1 MTTEESPIQKRKTDH
16 IQIALTREVTGR
28 GITTGMERYRF
39 RHEALPE
46 IDFSRVSLTTS
57 FLGRPLKAPFLISSM
72 TGGTEQAGRINAAL
86 AEAAQ
91 KRGWAMGLGSVRM
104 AIEHPETAATF
115 QVRSVAPDIPLLANL
130 GAVQLNYGYGPDQCL
145 RAVELTGADGLVLHL
160 NAMQEVFQPEGNTR
174 FGNLL
179 RKIEEVCRAL
189 EVPVGVKEVG
199 FGIHGRLARRLFDA
213 GVQFVDVAGAGGTS
227 WIQVE
232 KYRAKD
238 SLLATAAEAF
248 ADWGLP
254 TADCVRDVRRHV
266 PQVCLIASGGLHT
279 GVDAAKSIALGAD
292 LAGFGRSLL
301 PSAAT
306 CDPESI
312 IRQME
317 RIELECKIA
326 MFGAG
331 IAAVDRLKG
340 TDRLL
345 RVGDS
350 PVSNS

>member
-1 MTTEESPIQKRKTDH
+1 
-16 IQIALTREVTGR
+16 
-28 GITTGMERYRF
+28 
-39 RHEALPE
+39 
-46 IDFSRVSLTTS
+46 
-57 FLGRPLKAPFLISSM
+57 
-72 TGGTEQAGRINAAL
+72 
-86 AEAAQ
+86 
-91 KRGWAMGLGSVRM
+91 MGLGSVRV

-115 QVRSVAPDIPLLANL
+115 RVRPVAPDIPLLANL
-130 GAVQLNYGYGPDQCL
+130 GAVQLNYGYGAEQCR
-145 RAVELTGADGLVLHL
+145 RAVELTEADGLVLHL

-199 FGIHGRLARRLFDA
+199 FGIHGRLARQLFDA

-238 SLLATAAEAF
+238 PLLAAVAEAF
-248 ADWGLP
+248 ADWGLS

-266 PQVCLIASGGLHT
+266 PEGCVIASGGLKT

-301 PSAAT
+301 PAAAT
-306 CDPESI
+306 CDPEEI
-312 IRQME
+312 AREMK

-331 IAAVDRLKG
+331 IATVDGLKG
-340 TDRLL
+340 TDRLF
-345 RVGDS
+345 RAGD
-350 PVSNS
+350 PPGFDG

>member
-1 MTTEESPIQKRKTDH
+1 MKEERRIPKRKADH
-16 IQIALTREVTGR
+16 IHIALTREVTGR

-46 IDFSRVSLTTS
+46 IDFSEVSLSAS

-91 KRGWAMGLGSVRM
+91 ERGWAMGLGSVRV

-115 QVRSVAPDIPLLANL
+115 RVRPVAPDIPLLANL
-130 GAVQLNYGYGPDQCL
+130 GAVQLNYGYGAEQCR
-145 RAVELTGADGLVLHL
+145 RAVELTEADGLVLHL

-174 FGNLL
+174 FGDLL

-199 FGIHGRLARRLFDA
+199 FGIHGELARQLFDA

-232 KYRAKD
+232 KYRTKDPLRAK
-238 SLLATAAEAF
+238 AAEAF

-254 TADCVRDVRRHV
+254 TADCVRDVRYHV
-266 PQVCLIASGGLHT
+266 PEACLIASGGLKT
-279 GVDAAKSIALGAD
+279 GVDAAKSIVLGAD

-301 PSAAT
+301 PAAAT
-306 CDPESI
+306 YDPEAI
-312 IRQME
+312 IKQMK
-317 RIELECKIA
+317 RIEWECRTA
-326 MFGAG
+326 MFGVG
-331 IAAVDRLKG
+331 IATVDELKG
-340 TDRLL
+340 REQLL
-345 RVGDS
+345 YVREPTISDF
-350 PVSNS
+350 

>member
-1 MTTEESPIQKRKTDH
+1 MTTEDRPIHKRKSDH
-16 IQIALTREVTGR
+16 IHIVLTREVTGR

-46 IDFSRVSLTTS
+46 IDFSRVSLSTS

-91 KRGWAMGLGSVRM
+91 ERGWAMGLGSVRM
-104 AIEHPETAATF
+104 ALEHPETAATF
-115 QVRSVAPDIPLLANL
+115 QVRSVAPDIPILANL
-130 GAVQLNYGYGPDQCL
+130 GAVQLNYGYGVDHCL

-160 NAMQEVFQPEGNTR
+160 NTMQEVFQPEGNTR

-179 RKIEEVCRAL
+179 RKIEEVCRSL
-189 EVPVGVKEVG
+189 EIPVGVKEVG
-199 FGIHGRLARRLFDA
+199 FGIHGRLARRLFDV

-232 KYRAKD
+232 KYRIKDALRAK
-238 SLLATAAEAF
+238 AAEAF
-248 ADWGLP
+248 SDWGLP
-254 TADCVRDVRRHV
+254 TADCVRDVRRHA
-266 PQVCLIASGGLHT
+266 PEICLIASGGLKT

-292 LAGFGRSLL
+292 LAGFARSLL
-301 PSAAT
+301 SAAAT
-306 CDPESI
+306 CETEAI
-312 IRQME
+312 VEQMK

-331 IAAVDRLKG
+331 IATVGELKG

-345 RVGDS
+345 FVGETKF
-350 PVSNS
+350 P